1 MKRRILAMILG
12 LVMVLSL
19 AACAGSNDDETIKP
33 GEPLAETTAAE
44 NVDAETTASVD
55 NQETTAEVAADPVP
69 GHIRIGSLKGPTSM
83 GLVQLMDRAEKGETA
98 NTYEF
103 TMAAAADEINT
114 ALIKGDLDMVLI
126 PANVASVL
134 YNKTGGEVVVLNV
147 NTLGVLY
154 ILEYGET
161 IQSVKDLAGRTIYL
175 PGKGTT
181 PDYALQYL
189 LVQNGL
195 TTEDVDLQYKS
206 EGTEV
211 IAALAQDNTA
221 IGLLPQPAATVA
233 TVQNEGL
240 RIALD
245 LTAEWDKVSQ
255 DGDLLTGVT
264 LVRKAFLQENPG
276 AIQLFL
282 EDHLVST
289 NYTNENVAEAAQM
302 VADLG
307 IVPKAPIA
315 VKAIP
320 YCNIVSITGAEMK
333 AALSGYLGVLADQ
346 NITAIGG
353 ALPGEDFYYI
363 P

>member
-1 MKRRILAMILG
+1 MKKKLLAMILG
-12 LVMVLSL
+12 LAMVLSM
-19 AACAGSNDDETIKP
+19 AACAGGNN
-33 GEPLAETTAAE
+33 ETTEEAEKTTEAA
-44 NVDAETTASVD
+44 TTEEAT
-55 NQETTAEVAADPVP
+55 EATP

-83 GLVQLMDRAEKGETA
+83 GLVKLMDQAQKGETK

-114 ALIKGDLDMVLI
+114 AFIKGDLDMVLI

-134 YNKTGGEVVVLNV
+134 YNKTGGKVAVLNI

-154 ILEYGET
+154 ILESGET
-161 IQSVKDLAGRTIYL
+161 VKSIADLAGRTIYL

-189 LVQNGL
+189 LSQNGL
-195 TTEDVDLQYKS
+195 TTADVDLQYKS

-211 IAALAQDNTA
+211 IAALAQDANA

-233 TVQNEGL
+233 TVQNENL
-240 RIALD
+240 HIALD
-245 LTAEWDKVSQ
+245 LTAEWDKVTDDS
-255 DGDLLTGVT
+255 DLLTGVT
-264 LVRKAFLQENPG
+264 IVRKEFLEENPG
-276 AIQLFL
+276 AVELFL
-282 EDHLVST
+282 ADHLAST
-289 NYTNENVAEAAQM
+289 NFTNENVAEAAEMIAQ
-302 VADLG
+302 LG

-333 AALSGYLGVLADQ
+333 EALSGYLGVLFEQ
-346 NITAIGG
+346 NSKAVGEK
-353 ALPGEDFYYI
+353 LPGEDFYYI
-363 P
+363 H

>member
-1 MKRRILAMILG
+1 MKKRILAMILG
-12 LVMVLSL
+12 LAMVLSL
-19 AACAGSNDDETIKP
+19 AACTGDNAETIKP
-33 GEPLAETTAAE
+33 GESLAETTE
-44 NVDAETTASVD
+44 PQVTEEETQADMT
-55 NQETTAEVAADPVP
+55 ADPVP

-83 GLVQLMDRAEKGETA
+83 GLVQLMSQAELDATT
-98 NTYEF
+98 NTYTF

-114 ALIKGDLDMVLI
+114 ALIKGDLDIVLI

-134 YNKTGGEVVVLNV
+134 YNKTGGEVVVLNI
-147 NTLGVLY
+147 NTMGVLY
-154 ILEYGET
+154 ILEYGES

-189 LVQNGL
+189 LSQNGL
-195 TTEDVDLQYKS
+195 TTEDVELQYKS
-206 EGTEV
+206 EGAEV
-211 IAALAQDNTA
+211 IAALAQDKNA

-245 LTAEWDKVSQ
+245 LTAEWDKVSE
-255 DGDLLTGVT
+255 DGSLLTGVT

-282 EDHLVST
+282 EDHLAST
-289 NYTNENVAEAAQM
+289 NYTNEYVAEAAQM

-320 YCNIVSITGAEMK
+320 YCNIVCISGVEMK
-333 AALSGYLGVLADQ
+333 EALSGYLGVLADQ
-346 NITAIGG
+346 NIKAIGG
-353 ALPGEDFYYI
+353 AMPGEDFYYI

>member
-1 MKRRILAMILG
+1 MKRCILAMILG
-12 LVMVLSL
+12 LAMIVVM
-19 AACAGSNDDETIKP
+19 AACGGNEGETIKP
-33 GEPLAETTAAE
+33 GEPLAETTVPQTTE
-44 NVDAETTASVD
+44 KETPADVT
-55 NQETTAEVAADPVP
+55 ADPVP

-83 GLVQLMDRAEKGETA
+83 GLVQLMDLAKKGETA

-114 ALIKGDLDMVLI
+114 ALIKGDLDIVLI

-134 YNKTGGEVVVLNV
+134 YNKTGGKVVVLNI

-161 IQSVKDLAGRTIYL
+161 IQSIKDLAGRTIYL

-181 PDYALQYL
+181 PDYTLQYL
-189 LVQNGL
+189 LTQNGL

-211 IAALAQDNTA
+211 IAALSQDKNA

-245 LTAEWDKVSQ
+245 LTAEWDKVSE
-255 DGDLLTGVT
+255 DGGLLTGVT
-264 LVRKAFLQENPG
+264 LVRKEFLQENPS

-320 YCNIVSITGAEMK
+320 YCNIVCLTGEEMK
-333 AALSGYLGVLADQ
+333 EALSGYLSVLAGQ
-346 NITAIGG
+346 NSKAIGG

>member
-1 MKRRILAMILG
+1 MKRRMLAMILG
-12 LVMVLSL
+12 VCMLLCL
-19 AACAGSNDDETIKP
+19 AGCGKT
-33 GEPLAETTAAE
+33 G
-44 NVDAETTASVD
+44 
-55 NQETTAEVAADPVP
+55 QEDP

-83 GLVQLMDRAEKGETA
+83 GLVQLMDRAQKGETT

-114 ALIKGDLDMVLI
+114 AFIKGDLDMVLI

-134 YNKTGGEVVVLNV
+134 YNKTGGNVVVLNI

-154 ILEYGET
+154 ILESGQT
-161 IQSVKDLAGRTIYL
+161 IQSMEDLKGRTIYL

-189 LVQNGL
+189 LAQYAM

-211 IAALAQDNTA
+211 IAALGQDPEA

-245 LTAEWDKVSQ
+245 LTKEWDKVSD
-255 DGDLLTGVT
+255 DGQLLTGVT
-264 LVRKAFLQENPG
+264 LVRKAFLEENPG
-276 AIQLFL
+276 AVQLFL
-282 EDHLVST
+282 EDHQIST
-289 NYTNENVAEAAQM
+289 QYTNENVADAAEM
-302 VADLG
+302 IAALG

-320 YCNIVSITGAEMK
+320 YCNIACVTGEEMK
-333 AALSGYLGVLADQ
+333 TALSGYLSVLASQ
-346 NITAIGG
+346 NMQAIGG
-353 ALPGEDFYYI
+353 ALPGDDFYYI
-363 P
+363 HK

>member
-12 LVMVLSL
+12 LAMVFSM
-19 AACAGSNDDETIKP
+19 AACGGNNSEETIKP
-33 GEPLAETTAAE
+33 GEPVAETTAAE
-44 NVDAETTASVD
+44 EAETTAPVD
-55 NQETTAEVAADPVP
+55 SQETTADVTEEPIP

-83 GLVQLMDRAEKGETA
+83 GLVQLMDRAALDATT
-98 NTYEF
+98 NTYAF

-114 ALIKGDLDMVLI
+114 ALIKGELDIVLI

-134 YNKTGGEVVVLNV
+134 YNKTGGEVVVLNI

-181 PDYALQYL
+181 PDYAIQYL
-189 LVQNGL
+189 LSQNGL

-211 IAALAQDNTA
+211 IAALAQDKEA
-221 IGLLPQPAATVA
+221 IGLLPQPAATAA

-245 LTAEWDKVSQ
+245 LTAEWDKVSEN
-255 DGDLLTGVT
+255 GGLLTGVT

-276 AIQLFL
+276 AVQLFL
-282 EDHLVST
+282 EDHLAST

-320 YCNIVSITGAEMK
+320 YCNIVSITGTEMK
-333 AALSGYLGVLADQ
+333 EALSGYLSVLADQ
-346 NITAIGG
+346 NSKAIGG
-353 ALPGEDFYYI
+353 ALPGDDFYYI

>member
-12 LVMVLSL
+12 LAMVFSM
-19 AACAGSNDDETIKP
+19 AACAGNNSGETIKP
-33 GEPLAETTAAE
+33 GEPLAETTTAE
-44 NVDAETTASVD
+44 NTKSESTAGME
-55 NQETTAEVAADPVP
+55 NQETTSDVASEPVP

-83 GLVQLMDRAEKGETA
+83 GLVQLMDKAEQGETT

-134 YNKTGGEVVVLNV
+134 YNKTGGEVVVLNI

-154 ILEYGET
+154 ILENGET
-161 IQSVKDLAGRTIYL
+161 IQSIADLAGRTIYL

-189 LVQNGL
+189 LAQNGL

-211 IAALAQDNTA
+211 IAALAQDTEA

-245 LTAEWDKVSQ
+245 LTAEWDKVSE

-264 LVRKAFLQENPG
+264 LVRKAFLEENEG
-276 AIQLFL
+276 AVELFL
-282 EDHLVST
+282 ADHLAST
-289 NYTNENVAEAAQM
+289 NYTNENVADAAEM
-302 VADLG
+302 VAALG

-320 YCNIVSITGAEMK
+320 YCNIVCITGTEMQE
-333 AALSGYLGVLADQ
+333 ALSGYLSVLSGQ
-346 NITAIGG
+346 NAQAIGG
-353 ALPGEDFYYI
+353 ELPGEDFYYI

>member
-1 MKRRILAMILG
+1 MRKRILAMILG
-12 LVMVLSL
+12 LTMVLSL
-19 AACAGSNDDETIKP
+19 AACGGNNDEIITTEESLTDTMETEV
-33 GEPLAETTAAE
+33 GMETTEGQAA
-44 NVDAETTASVD
+44 
-55 NQETTAEVAADPVP
+55 QETTGDVAADPVP
-69 GHIRIGSLKGPTSM
+69 AHIRVGSLKGPTSM
-83 GLVQLMDRAEKGETA
+83 GLVQLMDRAALDATA
-98 NTYEF
+98 NTYTF

-114 ALIKGDLDMVLI
+114 ALIKGDLDIVLI

-134 YNKTGGEVVVLNV
+134 YNKTGGEVVVLNI

-189 LVQNGL
+189 LSQNGL
-195 TTEDVDLQYKS
+195 TTEDVNLQYKS

-211 IAALAQDNTA
+211 IAALAQDKNA

-245 LTAEWDKVSQ
+245 LTAEWDKVSE
-255 DGDLLTGVT
+255 DGGLLTGVT

-282 EDHLVST
+282 EDHLMST
-289 NYTNENVAEAAQM
+289 NYTNENVAEAAQL

-320 YCNIVSITGAEMK
+320 YCNIVCITGAEMK
-333 AALSGYLGVLADQ
+333 EALSGYLGVLADQ
-346 NITAIGG
+346 NVKAIGG

>member
-12 LVMVLSL
+12 LVMVLSMM
-19 AACAGSNDDETIKP
+19 ACGGNTDETVKP
-33 GEPLAETTAAE
+33 GEPLAESTMQE
-44 NVDAETTASVD
+44 SEEETTAD
-55 NQETTAEVAADPVP
+55 KTEEPVP

-83 GLVQLMDRAEKGETA
+83 GLVQLMDRAGKGETD
-98 NTYEF
+98 NTYAF

-114 ALIKGDLDMVLI
+114 ALLKGELDMVLI

-134 YNKTGGEVVVLNV
+134 YSKTGGEVVVLNI

-161 IQSVKDLAGRTIYL
+161 IQTVKDLAGRTIYL

-189 LVQNGL
+189 LTQNGL

-211 IAALAQDNTA
+211 IAALAQDKEA

-245 LTAEWDKVSQ
+245 LTAEWDKVSD
-255 DGDLLTGVT
+255 DGGLLTGVT

-276 AIQLFL
+276 AVQLFL
-282 EDHLVST
+282 EDHLIST
-289 NYTNENVAEAAQM
+289 KYTNENVAEAAEM
-302 VADLG
+302 VAALG
-307 IVPKAPIA
+307 IVPKASIA

-333 AALSGYLGVLADQ
+333 DALSGYLSVLASQ
-346 NITAIGG
+346 NSKAIGG
-353 ALPGEDFYYI
+353 TLPGEDFYYI

>member
-1 MKRRILAMILG
+1 MKKRILAMILG
-12 LVMVLSL
+12 LALVLSM
-19 AACAGSNDDETIKP
+19 AACAGGKDVVTE
-33 GEPLAETTAAE
+33 
-44 NVDAETTASVD
+44 
-55 NQETTAEVAADPVP
+55 PVP

-83 GLVQLMDRAEKGETA
+83 GLVQLMDRAEKNETT

-114 ALIKGDLDMVLI
+114 ALIKGDLDIVLI

-134 YNKTGGEVVVLNV
+134 YNKTGGEVVVLNI

-189 LVQNGL
+189 LSQNGL

-211 IAALAQDNTA
+211 IAALAQDKNA

-245 LTAEWDKVSQ
+245 LTAEWDKVSE
-255 DGDLLTGVT
+255 DGGLLTGVT

-276 AIQLFL
+276 AIQMFL
-282 EDHLVST
+282 EDHLSST
-289 NYTNENVAEAAQM
+289 NFANDNVAEAAQM

-320 YCNIVSITGAEMK
+320 YCNIVSMTGAEMK
-333 AALSGYLGVLADQ
+333 EALSGYLGVLADQ
-346 NITAIGG
+346 NSKAIGG

>member
-12 LVMVLSL
+12 LVMVLSMM
-19 AACAGSNDDETIKP
+19 ACGGNTDETVKP
-33 GEPLAETTAAE
+33 GEPLAESTMQE
-44 NVDAETTASVD
+44 SEEETTAD
-55 NQETTAEVAADPVP
+55 KTEEPVP

-83 GLVQLMDRAEKGETA
+83 GLVQLMDRAGKGETD
-98 NTYEF
+98 NTYAF

-114 ALIKGDLDMVLI
+114 ALLKGELDMVLI

-134 YNKTGGEVVVLNV
+134 YNKTGGEVVVLNI

-161 IQSVKDLAGRTIYL
+161 IQTLKDLAGRTIYL

-189 LVQNGL
+189 LTQNGL

-211 IAALAQDNTA
+211 IAALAQDKEA

-240 RIALD
+240 RISLD
-245 LTAEWDKVSQ
+245 LTAEWDKVSD
-255 DGDLLTGVT
+255 DGGLLTGVT

-276 AIQLFL
+276 AVQLFL
-282 EDHLVST
+282 EDHLIST
-289 NYTNENVAEAAQM
+289 KYTNENVAEAAEM
-302 VADLG
+302 VAALG

-333 AALSGYLGVLADQ
+333 VALSGYLSVLASQ
-346 NITAIGG
+346 NSKAIGG
-353 ALPGEDFYYI
+353 TLPGEDFYYI

>member
-1 MKRRILAMILG
+1 MKRRILAMFLG
-12 LVMVLSL
+12 LVMVLTMM
-19 AACAGSNDDETIKP
+19 ACGENNDETIKP
-33 GEPLAETTAAE
+33 GEPLAETTAAQE
-44 NVDAETTASVD
+44 SDTEDPHEVGE
-55 NQETTAEVAADPVP
+55 QETAADVDADPVP

-83 GLVQLMDRAEKGETA
+83 GLVQLMDRAEKGETD

-114 ALIKGDLDMVLI
+114 ALIKGELDMVLI

-134 YNKTGGEVVVLNV
+134 YNKTGGGVAVLNI
-147 NTLGVLY
+147 NTLGVVY
-154 ILEYGET
+154 ILEYGQT

-189 LVQNGL
+189 LSQNDL

-211 IAALAQDNTA
+211 IAALAQDPEA

-233 TVQNEGL
+233 TVQNDGL

-245 LTAEWDKVSQ
+245 LTAEWDKVSE

-264 LVRKAFLQENPG
+264 LVRKAFLEENPG

-282 EDHLVST
+282 EDHLTST
-289 NYTNENVAEAAQM
+289 NYTNENVEDAAEM
-302 VADLG
+302 VAALG

-315 VKAIP
+315 IKAIP
-320 YCNIVSITGAEMK
+320 YCNIVSISGAEMK
-333 AALSGYLGVLADQ
+333 EALSGYLGVLAGQ
-346 NITAIGG
+346 NIQAIGG
-353 ALPGEDFYYI
+353 AMPGEEFYYI